1 MKKLLAF
8 ILAAVMTA
16 SLCACG
22 SSKGGAE
29 GSTSAKGSS
38 AAGEAVAASDIK
50 VGCIMIGDENEGYT
64 EAHLKAVEE
73 MKKNLGL
80 SDDQVVIKTNIKEDE
95 GCYDAAVD
103 LAEQGCNIVIANSF
117 GHESYILQAAADYP
131 DVQFCHATGY
141 QAKSSGLSNMHNFF
155 TRIYESRYL
164 SGVVAGMKLNEMI
177 KNGEVSKDKCK
188 IGYVGA
194 PVVSACWLISTQPS
208 AINCS
213 AHSFSRS
220 KDAQLFVYFTSIVAE
235 SQTDFTPR

>member
-73 MKKNLGL
+73 MKKNNNRKR
-80 SDDQVVIKTNIKEDE
+80 D
-95 GCYDAAVD
+95 
-103 LAEQGCNIVIANSF
+103 
-117 GHESYILQAAADYP
+117 
-131 DVQFCHATGY
+131 
-141 QAKSSGLSNMHNFF
+141 
-155 TRIYESRYL
+155 
-164 SGVVAGMKLNEMI
+164 NEMI
-177 KNGEVSKDKCK
+177 NLYKQMKVRNKEQQEMER
-188 IGYVGA
+188 A
-194 PVVSACWLISTQPS
+194 MR
-208 AINCS
+208 N
-213 AHSFSRS
+213 
-220 KDAQLFVYFTSIVAE
+220 AE
-235 SQTDFTPR
+235 E

>member
-117 GHESYILQAAADYP
+117 GRMYSSVMQQDIRQRAADFLTCITSLPESMNPVIYP
-131 DVQFCHATGY
+131 V
-141 QAKSSGLSNMHNFF
+141 L
-155 TRIYESRYL
+155 L
-164 SGVVAGMKLNEMI
+164 LV
-177 KNGEVSKDKCK
+177 
-188 IGYVGA
+188 
-194 PVVSACWLISTQPS
+194 
-208 AINCS
+208 
-213 AHSFSRS
+213 
-220 KDAQLFVYFTSIVAE
+220 
-235 SQTDFTPR
+235 

>member
-80 SDDQVVIKTNIKEDE
+80 SDDQVVIKK
-95 GCYDAAVD
+95 
-103 LAEQGCNIVIANSF
+103 VIFFRPQQIIRTYS
-117 GHESYILQAAADYP
+117 SVMQQDIRQRAADFLTCITSLPESMNPVIYP
-131 DVQFCHATGY
+131 V
-141 QAKSSGLSNMHNFF
+141 L
-155 TRIYESRYL
+155 L
-164 SGVVAGMKLNEMI
+164 LV
-177 KNGEVSKDKCK
+177 
-188 IGYVGA
+188 
-194 PVVSACWLISTQPS
+194 
-208 AINCS
+208 
-213 AHSFSRS
+213 
-220 KDAQLFVYFTSIVAE
+220 
-235 SQTDFTPR
+235 